1 MKTRQGPK
9 GEEARPIMSLS
20 KPIAALAAGCLLM
33 SVAAL
38 AQSDGAAQPQAN
50 GGVQAIDLA
59 ELARID
65 WIERSDVACLREG
78 VIQKM
83 ELQIGMPVKEG
94 GTIGV
99 LHHKFAELTVRKNKL
114 QADSTAPTE
123 KAEAQK
129 EVAASVVARNL
140 RLNDRK
146 PGMVSAE
153 DVAKAEGELKVAV
166 AQLHEAKEN
175 REIADA
181 DLKLAIQTLEEHTI
195 KAPFDGVIIKRM
207 KNPGESVRANEA
219 VVQLGN
225 LYKLSAN
232 AYVPLDFAFRV
243 KEGQVVEIQPRVTQG
258 KGEALAIEKKR
269 FRGKIT
275 FVDPQI
281 QPVAETA
288 VRIRAEFDNPAGEL
302 RPGLMVQM
310 TIFLNPEVAA
320 VGPDGAAPTQTARNQ

>member
-1 MKTRQGPK
+1 
-9 GEEARPIMSLS
+9 MSVS
-20 KPIAALAAGCLLM
+20 KPIAAVAAGCLLM

-38 AQSDGAAQPQAN
+38 AQSGGAAARPAEA
-50 GGVQAIDLA
+50 GGQAIDLS

-78 VIQKM
+78 VIQSM
-83 ELQIGMPVKEG
+83 ELQIGMPVKKD

-99 LHHKFAELTVRKNKL
+99 LHHEFAELTVRKNKL
-114 QADSTAPTE
+114 QADSTAPSE

-129 EVAASVVARNL
+129 EVAVSVVARNK
-140 RLNDRK
+140 RLNERK
-146 PGMVSAE
+146 AGMVSAE
-153 DVAKAEGELKVAV
+153 DVAKAEGELKVAE
-166 AQLHEAKEN
+166 AQVHEAREN
-175 REIADA
+175 RDIADA
-181 DLKLAIQTLEEHTI
+181 DLKLAIQTLKEHTI
-195 KAPFDGVIIKRM
+195 VAPFDGVIIKRM

-243 KEGQVVEIQPRVTQG
+243 KEGQVVEIQPRITQG
-258 KGEALAIEKKR
+258 KGEPLAIEKKR

-275 FVDPQI
+275 FIDPQI

-288 VRIRAEFDNPAGEL
+288 VRIRAEFENPTGEL

-310 TIFLNPEVAA
+310 TIFLNSDVAA
-320 VGPDGAAPTQTARNQ
+320 VGPDGAAPTQTARIR

>member
-1 MKTRQGPK
+1 
-9 GEEARPIMSLS
+9 MSLS

-38 AQSDGAAQPQAN
+38 AQSGGTASPRPAVS
-50 GGVQAIDLA
+50 GVQAIDLA

-78 VIQKM
+78 VIDKM

-94 GTIGV
+94 GTIGY
-99 LHHKFAELTVRKNKL
+99 LHREFARLTVRKNKL
-114 QADSTAPTE
+114 QAESLGPKE

-129 EVAASVVARNL
+129 DVAASVCARNK

-153 DVAKAEGELKVAV
+153 DVAKNEGEFKVAV
-166 AQLHEAKEN
+166 AQVREAEEN
-175 REIADA
+175 IGIAKA
-181 DLKLAIQTLEEHTI
+181 DLDLAERTLQEHEI
-195 KAPFDGVIIKRM
+195 VAPFDGVIIKRM

-243 KEGQVVEIQPRVTQG
+243 KEGQVVEIQPRITQG
-258 KGEALAIEKKR
+258 KGEPLAIEKKR

-275 FVDPQI
+275 FIDPQI

-288 VRIRAEFDNPAGEL
+288 VRIRAEFENPTGEL
-302 RPGLMVQM
+302 RPGLLVQM
-310 TIFLNPEVAA
+310 TIFLNSEVAA
-320 VGPDGAAPTQTARNQ
+320 AAGPDGAAPTQTARNR

>member
-1 MKTRQGPK
+1 
-9 GEEARPIMSLS
+9 MSLS
-20 KPIAALAAGCLLM
+20 KPVAALAAGCLLM
-33 SVAAL
+33 SAAAL
-38 AQSDGAAQPQAN
+38 AQT
-50 GGVQAIDLA
+50 GGPTPGIQAI
-59 ELARID
+59 ELSELSRID

-99 LHHKFAELTVRKNKL
+99 LHREMAELTVTKNQL

-123 KAEAQK
+123 KAVAQK
-129 EVAASVVARNL
+129 EVALSVVARND

-153 DVAKAEGELKVAV
+153 DVAKAQGELKVAD
-166 AQLHEAKEN
+166 AQVHEAKEN
-175 REIADA
+175 RGIADA
-181 DLKLAIQTLEEHTI
+181 DLQLAKQTLIEHTI
-195 KAPFDGVIIKRM
+195 VAPFSGVIIKRM

-225 LYKLSAN
+225 LNKLSAN
-232 AYVPLDFAFRV
+232 AYVPLDFISRI
-243 KEGQVVEIQPRVTQG
+243 KEGQIVEIQPRVSER
-258 KGEALAIEKKR
+258 KGESQAIEKKR

-288 VRIRAEFDNPAGEL
+288 VRIRAEFENPTGEL
-302 RPGLMVQM
+302 RPGLMVRM
-310 TIFLNPEVAA
+310 TVFLNTEVAA
-320 VGPDGAAPTQTARNQ
+320 AGPDGAAPAQTARNQ

>member
-1 MKTRQGPK
+1 
-9 GEEARPIMSLS
+9 MSLS
-20 KPIAALAAGCLLM
+20 KPVAALAAGCLLM

-38 AQSDGAAQPQAN
+38 AQTGGAASRPADS
-50 GGVQAIDLA
+50 GIQAIDLA

-65 WIERSDVACLREG
+65 CIERSDVACLREG

-99 LHHKFAELTVRKNKL
+99 LHREMAELTVTKNKL
-114 QADSTAPTE
+114 QADSIGPSE
-123 KAEAQK
+123 KAAAQK
-129 EVAASVVARNL
+129 EVAVSVVARNV

-146 PGMVSAE
+146 PGMASAE

-166 AQLHEAKEN
+166 AQVLEAKEN
-175 REIADA
+175 RGIAA
-181 DLKLAIQTLEEHTI
+181 SDLALAVQTLKEHTI
-195 KAPFDGVIIKRM
+195 VAPFDGVIIKRM

-243 KEGQVVEIQPRVTQG
+243 KEGQIVEIQPRVTQRR
-258 KGEALAIEKKR
+258 GEPLAIEKKR

-288 VRIRAEFDNPAGEL
+288 VRIRAEFENPTGEL

-310 TIFLNPEVAA
+310 TVFLNTEVAA
-320 VGPDGAAPTQTARNQ
+320 AGPDGAAPAQTARNQ